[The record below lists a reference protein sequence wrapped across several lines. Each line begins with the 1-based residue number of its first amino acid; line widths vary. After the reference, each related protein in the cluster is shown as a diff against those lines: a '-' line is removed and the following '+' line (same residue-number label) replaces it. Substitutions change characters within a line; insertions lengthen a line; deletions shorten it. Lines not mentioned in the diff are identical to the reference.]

1 MIRAKHIV
9 ETPLVS
15 VIILTYKRR
24 QAFELALDSVLQ
36 QEYPNREIIVVDN
49 HSEEGIEGLVRARDP
64 NIRLIQL
71 GENLGSCGGR
81 NAGIREARG
90 DILITLDN
98 DVNFSTPF
106 ELTKIVKTF
115 RERPDIHV
123 LAFQLCD
130 AETGELRLREWCHP
144 RRWKEFGQSEFETH
158 FFVEGAAAYRREV
171 FQVSGLYYEP
181 LFIYCEGFDLALRF
195 LDHNFR
201 ILYTPHIRVR
211 HLMSPETRTRS
222 GPYYFFTRNYIWI
235 AYKDYRLL
243 DGLRFLLPK
252 MAMMLYF
259 TVRSACLGAFLRGVR
274 DGVAG
279 LSRMRRDRTPVSNA
293 TLKYLAELEK
303 HRPGVLFRLAR
314 HKLRP
319 QL

>member
-1 MIRAKHIV
+1 MIRAKNIV

-15 VIILTYKRR
+15 VIILTYKRH

-49 HSEEGIEGLVRARDP
+49 HSEEDIESLVRNRDAS
-64 NIRLIQL
+64 IKLIQL
-71 GENLGSCGGR
+71 PTNRGSCGGR

-115 RERPDIHV
+115 KQRPDIHV

-130 AETGELRLREWCHP
+130 METGGLRVREWCHP
-144 RRWKEFGQSEFETH
+144 RSWKEFGQSEFETH
-158 FFVEGAAAYRREV
+158 YFVEGAAAYRREV
-171 FQVSGLYYEP
+171 FEASGLYYDP
-181 LFIYCEGFDLALRF
+181 LFIGVEGYDLAIRF
-195 LDHNFR
+195 LDHGFR
-201 ILYTPHIRVR
+201 ILYAPQIRVR
-211 HLMSPETRTRS
+211 HLMSAETRTPDRA
-222 GPYYFFTRNYIWI
+222 YYFYTRNYIWI
-235 AYKDYRLL
+235 AYKDYRFL
-243 DGLRFLLPK
+243 DGIRFLLPK
-252 MAMMLYF
+252 LAMMGYF
-259 TVRSACLGAFLRGVR
+259 AVRERRLGAFFRGLK

-279 LSRMRRDRTPVSNA
+279 LGRVRPDRTPISKSTVR
-293 TLKYLAELEK
+293 YLAELEK
-303 HRPGVLFRLAR
+303 WRPGVLFRLAR